1 MNLRNNLLIIILSLW
16 LLPTLY
22 AQSSFEPFLV
32 SSLPIM
38 SSIEADGW
46 KIIEIKTGHI
56 KGKTKVDKVLREGR
70 TYGFYACGDKR
81 IAEIK
86 ASVLRIAGDKT
97 KVFQT
102 EEESGKDAT
111 IIFEVKKTGLYR
123 FLIEVEDYSSNNSQG
138 FYNMIFFKK

>member
-1 MNLRNNLLIIILSLW
+1 MNLRNKILITLLGILFFTALS
-16 LLPTLY
+16 

-32 SSLPIM
+32 SSLPIL

-56 KGKTKVDKVLREGR
+56 KGKTKVDKMLREGR
-70 TYGFYACGDKR
+70 TYGFYACGDRR

-86 ASVLRIAGDKT
+86 ASVIRIVGDKA
-97 KVFQT
+97 KVYQT